1 MSSWAVSSQTS
12 ARRCPRRRSSSA
24 IASGLYKAMADGAP
38 VTPEELAERTGTD
51 PRYVREWLSSQAAG
65 GYVSVRVR

>member
-1 MSSWAVSSQTS
+1 
-12 ARRCPRRRSSSA
+12 
-24 IASGLYKAMADGAP
+24 MADGAP